1 LCGIFIAVNLE
12 IGREKIQPRD
22 RKRSYHMDV
31 LVTENDVSA
40 LSHITELIQRL
51 GHSAEKSE
59 TAQGTLD
66 IVREKAFDLVFLD
79 MSLPDMK
86 AQELIEKLKELRSDI
101 KIVTMTAASTDELEK
116 EIRTL
121 GIVYYMSKPVSENIL
136 KDILDHI
143 STKKKNALSA
153 GSELNSF

>member
-1 LCGIFIAVNLE
+1 
-12 IGREKIQPRD
+12 
-22 RKRSYHMDV
+22 MDV

-51 GHSAEKSE
+51 GHSAEKSW
-59 TAQGTLD
+59 TAKGTLD
-66 IVREKAFDLVFLD
+66 IVRERAFDLVFLD
-79 MSLPDMK
+79 MSLPDMR
-86 AQELIEKLKELRSDI
+86 AQELIEKLRELRPDI
-101 KIVTMTAASTDELEK
+101 RIVTMTAASTDELEK

-143 STKKKNALSA
+143 STKKKNALNA

>member
-1 LCGIFIAVNLE
+1 
-12 IGREKIQPRD
+12 
-22 RKRSYHMDV
+22 MDV

-51 GHSAEKSE
+51 GHSAGKAE

-86 AQELIEKLKELRSDI
+86 AQELIEKLKELRPDI
-101 KIVTMTAASTDELEK
+101 KIVTMTADSTDELEK

-121 GIVYYMSKPVSENIL
+121 GIVYYMAKPVSENIL

-143 STKKKNALSA
+143 STKNKNALSA
-153 GSELNSF
+153 DSKLNSF

>member
-1 LCGIFIAVNLE
+1 
-12 IGREKIQPRD
+12 
-22 RKRSYHMDV
+22 MDV
-31 LVTENDVSA
+31 LVTENNVSA

-66 IVREKAFDLVFLD
+66 IVREKTFDLVFLD

-116 EIRTL
+116 EIRTR

>member
-1 LCGIFIAVNLE
+1 
-12 IGREKIQPRD
+12 
-22 RKRSYHMDV
+22 MDV

-51 GHSAEKSE
+51 GHSAEKAE

-66 IVREKAFDLVFLD
+66 IVRENAFDLVFLD

-86 AQELIEKLKELRSDI
+86 AQELIEKLKELRPDI

-121 GIVYYMSKPVSENIL
+121 GIVYYMAKPVSENIL

-143 STKKKNALSA
+143 STKKKNTLSA
-153 GSELNSF
+153 DSGLNSF

>member
-1 LCGIFIAVNLE
+1 
-12 IGREKIQPRD
+12 
-22 RKRSYHMDV
+22 
-31 LVTENDVSA
+31 
-40 LSHITELIQRL
+40 
-51 GHSAEKSE
+51 
-59 TAQGTLD
+59 
-66 IVREKAFDLVFLD
+66 
-79 MSLPDMK
+79 
-86 AQELIEKLKELRSDI
+86 
-101 KIVTMTAASTDELEK
+101 MTTASTDVLEK